1 MKFGCY
7 DIQSGGVRRQ
17 EKFALSLVGM
27 KLVKT
32 RCCFSPIFYRAQ
44 MQHWHLND
52 AAALHHDDF
61 VGLLDCRKPVRY
73 HDCSPPPPTASPVS
87 DELIQ
92 RLLHHLF
99 AVRVQRLPNS
109 CTNSGVAKCAET
121 ELSKC
126 KKKANLST
134 REWRAKKAKGDRG
147 VGGGE
152 SVRTE
157 VASSSSSTGGSR
169 RMARAMATR
178 CFCPPD
184 SWLPREPQCV
194 AYLPAYAQQWVSIRT
209 QLCFFRRMQHR
220 LCHDTLR
227 QQSETEQRI
236 SWQTANWSHSESDNL
251 HNAQ

>member
-61 VGLLDCRKPVRY
+61 VRLLHRRQPVRD
-73 HDCSPPPPTASPVS
+73 HDGGPPPPAAGPVS

-99 AVRVQRLPNS
+99 AVRVQGLPKPTPPVRLS
-109 CTNSGVAKCAET
+109 AAET
-121 ELSKC
+121 LVSKC
-126 KKKANLST
+126 KPERILGDSRQCCGASS
-134 REWRAKKAKGDRG
+134 RAEGCCGRWGWGRGTDRG
-147 VGGGE
+147 GLVQEQQRRVPQDGPRDGNALLLPPRQLAAPRAAMR
-152 SVRTE
+152 SVP
-157 VASSSSSTGGSR
+157 ASICP
-169 RMARAMATR
+169 AMGQYQDTALLFQTN
-178 CFCPPD
+178 
-184 SWLPREPQCV
+184 
-194 AYLPAYAQQWVSIRT
+194 AAQIVP
-209 QLCFFRRMQHR
+209 
-220 LCHDTLR
+220 
-227 QQSETEQRI
+227 
-236 SWQTANWSHSESDNL
+236 
-251 HNAQ
+251 

>member
-99 AVRVQRLPNS
+99 AVRVQGLPKPTPPVRLS
-109 CTNSGVAKCAET
+109 AAET
-121 ELSKC
+121 LVSKC
-126 KKKANLST
+126 KPEPILGDSRQCGGASRKVGRVL
-134 REWRAKKAKGDRG
+134 RALG
-147 VGGGE
+147 VGEAHGPRWPRPRAAGAGPAGWPA
-152 SVRTE
+152 RWQRA
-157 VASSSSSTGGSR
+157 ASAPPTAGCPASR
-169 RMARAMATR
+169 
-178 CFCPPD
+178 
-184 SWLPREPQCV
+184 
-194 AYLPAYAQQWVSIRT
+194 
-209 QLCFFRRMQHR
+209 
-220 LCHDTLR
+220 
-227 QQSETEQRI
+227 
-236 SWQTANWSHSESDNL
+236 
-251 HNAQ
+251 NA